1 MPYPLR
7 RSPINGGLDVMLQNE
22 HWTCV
27 PPPSP
32 PSRWLRHVT
41 NPCRVVF
48 LSTAPLS
55 TRVIP
60 DGTLPTPPLY
70 SLEEDK
76 VFENTLAQLGE
87 VDGEDPFTQVSP
99 RLILTRIF
107 RLIRQD
113 PDLGDP
119 RSTAVRA

>member
-1 MPYPLR
+1 
-7 RSPINGGLDVMLQNE
+7 MLQNE

-27 PPPSP
+27 PPSSP

-41 NPCRVVF
+41 NPCGVGF

-107 RLIRQD
+107 RVIRQD

>member
-1 MPYPLR
+1 MRPFT
-7 RSPINGGLDVMLQNE
+7 Q
-22 HWTCV
+22 
-27 PPPSP
+27 P

-41 NPCRVVF
+41 NPCRVGF

-99 RLILTRIF
+99 RLILKRIF
-107 RLIRQD
+107 RVIRQD
-113 PDLGDP
+113 PDLGDT